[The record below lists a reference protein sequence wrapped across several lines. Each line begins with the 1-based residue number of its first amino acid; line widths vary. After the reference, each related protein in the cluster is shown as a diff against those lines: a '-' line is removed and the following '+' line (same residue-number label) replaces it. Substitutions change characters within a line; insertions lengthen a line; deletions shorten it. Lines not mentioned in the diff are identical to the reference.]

1 MLGCIWSHQYGHK
14 TITWSAPA
22 VCLSASLPYHYGRL
36 INKHELIQEKREPR
50 YEHQICQSGTIF
62 RQQMMLSFEGDLPET
77 RLWEKRQNRPHQPG
91 CNNNGR
97 CVASVWQWQGNS
109 LQFTFAVIHLCP
121 KTNDREGRGAKKER
135 ENHFINPCAV
145 LFLFISWSSS

>member
-1 MLGCIWSHQYGHK
+1 MGRQTGKKKKKKKNATEDCKLDKEVSSDRLFFSSCWSSPLHITLAAAAALTLGCICSHQYGQK
-14 TITWSAPA
+14 TWSAPA

-77 RLWEKRQNRPHQPG
+77 RLREKRQNRPHQAG

-97 CVASVWQWQGNS
+97 CVASV
-109 LQFTFAVIHLCP
+109 
-121 KTNDREGRGAKKER
+121 
-135 ENHFINPCAV
+135 
-145 LFLFISWSSS
+145 